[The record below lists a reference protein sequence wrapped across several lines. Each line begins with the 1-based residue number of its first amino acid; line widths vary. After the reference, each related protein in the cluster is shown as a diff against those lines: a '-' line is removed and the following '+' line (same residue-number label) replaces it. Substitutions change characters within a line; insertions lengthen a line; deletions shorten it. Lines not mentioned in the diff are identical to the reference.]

1 MARRNRRNS
10 ADIAPTK
17 DNRDKAEA
25 MAAYARQAKDN
36 DLIEKATEIRVR
48 AQRKAGEML
57 RQAAQSGM
65 RSTGGVANRVLAAA
79 RDLYLRYEVNC
90 QVLVPAQ
97 LYPVEID
104 SWLAS
109 LRQAARI
116 VVVEDGPAGGGWG
129 AEVAD
134 CLYPQVW
141 GRLDGPIR
149 SVSARRSVIPAARH
163 LEDQVIVGVDA
174 ISHAILEA
182 AGV

>member
-65 RSTGGVANRVLAAA
+65 RSTGGVANLRNQSSESQHATPTLAEIGLTKSESSRYQQLAAMPA
-79 RDLYLRYEVNC
+79 EHFDLHPQSVGGSRP
-90 QVLVPAQ
+90 VPM
-97 LYPVEID
+97 L
-104 SWLAS
+104 
-109 LRQAARI
+109 
-116 VVVEDGPAGGGWG
+116 
-129 AEVAD
+129 
-134 CLYPQVW
+134 
-141 GRLDGPIR
+141 
-149 SVSARRSVIPAARH
+149 
-163 LEDQVIVGVDA
+163 
-174 ISHAILEA
+174 
-182 AGV
+182 